1 MDVQTETVTIGTC
14 STDKQE
20 TLDKL
25 LCLGITASTTAE
37 TTDSTVVKL
46 SKGPHDSDTPS
57 IPLPSTSTVITSRH
71 HTSKA
76 KATET
81 KFHVKSNTLD
91 EIPPEDI
98 PPSSEIETDRLDD
111 PAIIPDIPESIP
123 RPSTSSATASR
134 QLTIK
139 AKATETKSHVKLNT
153 LDENPPVDIP
163 LPSDIKTDKFDDP
176 ETILDEP
183 ESIEELKYM
192 KLYKIYIKSD
202 LHVSLTRLSNN
213 EI

>member
-1 MDVQTETVTIGTC
+1 M
-14 STDKQE
+14 
-20 TLDKL
+20 
-25 LCLGITASTTAE
+25 GITASTTAE
-37 TTDSTVVKL
+37 TTDSAVVKL
-46 SKGPHDSDTPS
+46 SKGLHNSDTPS
-57 IPLPSTSTVITSRH
+57 IPLPSTSTAITSRH

-76 KATET
+76 KARGT
-81 KFHVKSNTLD
+81 KSHVNSNTLD
-91 EIPPEDI
+91 EIPSEDI
-98 PPSSEIETDRLDD
+98 PPSSEIETDRLYD

-123 RPSTSSATASR
+123 QPSTSLATTSR
-134 QLTIK
+134 QLTSK
-139 AKATETKSHVKLNT
+139 AKAIDTKSHVKLNI

-163 LPSDIKTDKFDDP
+163 LPSNIETDKFDDP

-192 KLYKIYIKSD
+192 KLYKTYIKSD

>member
-1 MDVQTETVTIGTC
+1 MDVQTGPVTIGTC
-14 STDKQE
+14 TADKQE

-25 LCLGITASTTAE
+25 LRLGITASTTAE
-37 TTDSTVVKL
+37 TTDSTVIKL
-46 SKGPHDSDTPS
+46 SKGLHDSDIPS

-81 KFHVKSNTLD
+81 KSHVKSNTLD
-91 EIPPEDI
+91 KIPPEDI
-98 PPSSEIETDRLDD
+98 PPSSEIETGKLYD
-111 PAIIPDIPESIP
+111 PTIIPNIPESIP
-123 RPSTSSATASR
+123 RPSTSTATSSR

-163 LPSDIKTDKFDDP
+163 LPSNIETDKFDDP
-176 ETILDEP
+176 DTIPDEP
-183 ESIEELKYM
+183 KSIEEPKYM
-192 KLYKIYIKSD
+192 
-202 LHVSLTRLSNN
+202 
-213 EI
+213 